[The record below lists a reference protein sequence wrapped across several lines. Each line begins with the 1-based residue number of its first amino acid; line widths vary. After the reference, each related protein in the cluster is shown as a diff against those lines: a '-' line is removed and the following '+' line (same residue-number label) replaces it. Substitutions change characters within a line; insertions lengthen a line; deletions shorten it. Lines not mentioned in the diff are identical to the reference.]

1 MAEILD
7 LIKRLYP
14 FPCSVTGKGNDSSL
28 PLWLAELPFEVSE
41 YPSGAEYNG
50 WTIPPAWEVK
60 RAEIR
65 KNGKLVYDGT
75 GSPLGVVTLSR
86 SFSGRVGLEELK
98 ENVFYSEEGAEAV
111 GPTYQLQGHL
121 RCQGSLNAVTASR

>member
-50 WTIPPAWEVK
+50 WTIPPRHGHIQEEFARYNPNLDAGGQLRSEVEQCV
-60 RAEIR
+60 R
-65 KNGKLVYDGT
+65 L
-75 GSPLGVVTLSR
+75 SPG
-86 SFSGRVGLEELK
+86 G
-98 ENVFYSEEGAEAV
+98 
-111 GPTYQLQGHL
+111 
-121 RCQGSLNAVTASR
+121 